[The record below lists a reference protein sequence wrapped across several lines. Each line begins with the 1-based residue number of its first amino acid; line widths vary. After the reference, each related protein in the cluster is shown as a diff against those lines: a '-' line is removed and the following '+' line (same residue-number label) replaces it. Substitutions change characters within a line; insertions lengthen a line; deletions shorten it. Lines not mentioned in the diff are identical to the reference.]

1 MAEEIHYVSPIGT
14 SAPMEDFT
22 SGRDNTPGSRPA
34 PTQTAAAK
42 VAATVSDPA
51 PPPNPEALQA
61 AVERING
68 HLASVNRV
76 LELHVDATTGL
87 TVATIKNAQTGEV
100 LQQMPAEDSIHLAQ
114 MLFGWSHGGNVLL
127 DLIA

>member
-1 MAEEIHYVSPIGT
+1 MAEEISYLGPIGQT
-14 SAPMEDFT
+14 TPMEDFA
-22 SGRDNTPGSRPA
+22 SSHGNTQGGSATP
-34 PTQTAAAK
+34 QTPAAK
-42 VAATVSDPA
+42 LASVVSDPA
-51 PPPNPEALQA
+51 QPNPEAVQA
-61 AVERING
+61 AVDRIND

-87 TVATIKNAQTGEV
+87 TVATITDAQTGEV
-100 LQQMPAEDSIHLAQ
+100 LQQMPAENSIHLAQ